1 AVLGFLAASIGLFAI
16 LLHVDLYGY
25 FIGSLE
31 TIKGYNDVMGFYD
44 SRYTDLEKMVSY
56 LFNALLLLYIVSFFL
71 LIRKKAFSEVL
82 YVLIAVGYLFLLKK
96 QAIIRADQQ
105 HLSEFIAYAPLV
117 LVFGNLGYFKAGIQ
131 RYVMAGSLTLV
142 VFALLIYAS
151 FVRPVDQLFVA
162 RYTNKQEYLG
172 EIGRYKN
179 KYFQH
184 GKRPMPARILQTVS
198 NHSVDIFPWDCAYIF
213 QNRLNYTPRPVF
225 QSFAAY
231 TAYLE
236 KKNYDFY
243 VNTPPE
249 FVVYDYMSIDRRYAF
264 NDETWVNMFLAK
276 NYIISDTFTAN
287 SRRQLLLQKKSTTQ
301 PLNFSK
307 ITEKQVA

>member
-1 AVLGFLAASIGLFAI
+1 SFFLLSFIIVVAFYVKINTGIVNIAFLAAHLANLVLFKKIKIGRALAVLGFLAASIGLFAI

-117 LVFGNLGYFKAGIQ
+117 
-131 RYVMAGSLTLV
+131 
-142 VFALLIYAS
+142 
-151 FVRPVDQLFVA
+151 
-162 RYTNKQEYLG
+162 
-172 EIGRYKN
+172 
-179 KYFQH
+179 
-184 GKRPMPARILQTVS
+184 
-198 NHSVDIFPWDCAYIF
+198 
-213 QNRLNYTPRPVF
+213 
-225 QSFAAY
+225 
-231 TAYLE
+231 
-236 KKNYDFY
+236 
-243 VNTPPE
+243 
-249 FVVYDYMSIDRRYAF
+249 
-264 NDETWVNMFLAK
+264 
-276 NYIISDTFTAN
+276 
-287 SRRQLLLQKKSTTQ
+287 
-301 PLNFSK
+301 
-307 ITEKQVA
+307 